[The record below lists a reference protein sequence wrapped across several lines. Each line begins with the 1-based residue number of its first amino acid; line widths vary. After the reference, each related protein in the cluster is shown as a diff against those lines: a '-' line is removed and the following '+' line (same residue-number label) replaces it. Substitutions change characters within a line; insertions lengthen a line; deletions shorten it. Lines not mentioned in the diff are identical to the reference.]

1 VFASFG
7 CKGLVVCVGFQ
18 TVFNVVEIIDD
29 DLGLGL
35 HVVFVVI
42 KDDVI
47 VSISKFVEPCAFWE
61 RDVLT
66 FVFVGIL
73 FPFVNVLSHKIF
85 EGDSTSWFAFDVVV
99 FFGHSSEE
107 R

>member
-1 VFASFG
+1 VFATFR
-7 CKGLVVCVGFQ
+7 CKQLVVCVGFL

-35 HVVFVVI
+35 DVVFVII

-47 VSISKFVEPCAFWE
+47 VSISKCMEPCAFWE

-66 FVFVGIL
+66 FVFIGIL

-85 EGDSTSWFAFDVVV
+85 EGDCMSWFASNVVV
-99 FFGHSSEE
+99 FFGHSSAE

>member
-1 VFASFG
+1 
-7 CKGLVVCVGFQ
+7 
-18 TVFNVVEIIDD
+18 
-29 DLGLGL
+29 
-35 HVVFVVI
+35 
-42 KDDVI
+42 
-47 VSISKFVEPCAFWE
+47 
-61 RDVLT
+61 
-66 FVFVGIL
+66 L